1 MNRFNKV
8 YIRLEGDIQILQLF
22 LDHEID
28 LSLVEY
34 RSLNSGGSSVSMVVT
49 LVILMIRR
57 PLGKWLTECLKVW
70 SFDDFVGPRPLD
82 AGGSNAKKLKRFWYT
97 IAAN

>member
-1 MNRFNKV
+1 
-8 YIRLEGDIQILQLF
+8 
-22 LDHEID
+22 
-28 LSLVEY
+28 
-34 RSLNSGGSSVSMVVT
+34 
-49 LVILMIRR
+49 MIRR

-97 IAAN
+97 IAENCNSRDPIHMHNVN